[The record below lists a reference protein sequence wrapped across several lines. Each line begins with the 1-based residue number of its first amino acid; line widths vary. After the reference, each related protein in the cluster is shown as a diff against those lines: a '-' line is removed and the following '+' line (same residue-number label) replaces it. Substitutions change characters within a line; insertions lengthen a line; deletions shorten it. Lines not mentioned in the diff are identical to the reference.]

1 MINIYNQES
10 LNNFQTL
17 QDARKDLI
25 GEIEAVIQY
34 DNHAQSSQNS
44 LAKQTWI
51 NIRNEELVHVG
62 ELLVLLAYLD
72 PEQQQYVEQGVEE
85 FSERMKK

>member
-1 MINIYNQES
+1 MVNIYNQD

-34 DNHAQSSQNS
+34 DNHIHSTQNS

-51 NIRNEELVHVG
+51 NIKNEELVHVG
-62 ELLVLLAYLD
+62 ELIALLAYLN
-72 PEQQQYVEQGVEE
+72 PEQQEYVEKGVNE
-85 FSERMKK
+85 FAERIKR